1 MAIKSL
7 KSGTFSRSGLVGNP
21 VIMPGSYE
29 SIATTTVGASA
40 VSSIT
45 FSSIP
50 ATYTHLQL
58 RGSALCSSNGG
69 NIQIRFNSDTG
80 SNYSMHY
87 IAGGG
92 ASVIVGATAST
103 TAITLCEGVNGTSS
117 TFPAGVVTDVLDYT
131 NTNKYTTIRS
141 LGGQDSNNG
150 GRDDIGL
157 FSGAWL
163 NTAAITSIVILPS
176 GNFNQYTQFAL
187 YGIA

>member
-1 MAIKSL
+1 MPVLGIVASQI
-7 KSGTFSRSGLVGNP
+7 SGHLFAPSGA
-21 VIMPGSYE
+21 YD

-50 ATYTHLQL
+50 STYTHLQI

-92 ASVIVGATAST
+92 ASVIAAATTST

-117 TFPAGVVTDVLDYT
+117 TFPAGVVTDILDYT

-163 NTAAITSIVILPS
+163 NTAAITSIVLLPS

-187 YGIA
+187 YGIKGA